1 MASDAPTDERDPGTT
16 SGPPSVAP
24 TGTTA
29 LVVYSDLRCP
39 WAFVAVRRLLAAV
52 ERRGVASELH
62 VDHRWF
68 PLDDEAMPSD
78 GEAVDRKLQAIR
90 ELEPAA
96 DWYRWT
102 GSDRPFPGSSELAE
116 AWVQGAK
123 GAGPGAST
131 ALDLAVRTG
140 LFERGLDIGDVSVLA
155 DLAAGIDDLD
165 VEAVRSEVAS
175 GRPAV
180 ELERHAELAESDLVP
195 ASPTIVLAD
204 GTTWTNPGVE
214 FHTDDGAPVVDV
226 DDPAVHDEIVDAFLG
241 QRHYD

>member
-1 MASDAPTDERDPGTT
+1 MASDAPTDDRDPG
-16 SGPPSVAP
+16 SSSAPPVVVP
-24 TGTTA
+24 TGTNA
-29 LVVYSDLRCP
+29 VVVYSDLRCP
-39 WAFVAVRRLLAAV
+39 WAFVGVRRLLAAV

-68 PLDDEAMPSD
+68 PLDDEAMPTD
-78 GEAVDRKLQAIR
+78 AEAVDRKLRAIR
-90 ELEPAA
+90 DLEPDA
-96 DWYRWT
+96 DWHDWV
-102 GSDRPFPGSSELAE
+102 GSDRTFPGSSELAE
-116 AWVQGAK
+116 AWVQAAK
-123 GAGPGAST
+123 SASPAAST

-140 LFERGLDIGDVSVLA
+140 LFERGLDIGDEAVLA

-175 GRPAV
+175 GRPAA

-204 GTTWTNPGVE
+204 GTTWTNPGIE
-214 FHTDDGAPVVDV
+214 FHTDDGAPVVDA
-226 DDPAVHDEIVDAFLG
+226 DDPAVTDEIVDAFLA